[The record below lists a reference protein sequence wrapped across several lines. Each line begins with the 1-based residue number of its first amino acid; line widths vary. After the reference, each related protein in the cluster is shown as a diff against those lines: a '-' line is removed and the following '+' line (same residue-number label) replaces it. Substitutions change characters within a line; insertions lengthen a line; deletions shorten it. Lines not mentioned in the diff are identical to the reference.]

1 VLTFQD
7 WQRRV
12 RTWFDQPAR
21 KQRRRQARAKR
32 AAALAPQPT
41 TLLRPA
47 IRCPGLRYNIKIRE
61 GRGFTFEELKKA
73 GFQVNKARKLGIAVD
88 HRRRNLSEESL
99 ELNVQRLKEYKDK
112 LIVFPRKTRG
122 KKGEKKMAV
131 DKPDVSNTQSNIL
144 PPLALPAAVP
154 AITERKIE
162 ESEKEGS
169 QYVRLRKARSDARLV
184 GTREKRAKQKLEDE
198 AAKGK
203 K

>member
-1 VLTFQD
+1 LLTSQD

-21 KQRRRQARAKR
+21 KQRRRLARTKR
-32 AAALAPQPT
+32 AAALAPRPT

-73 GFQVNKARKLGIAVD
+73 GFEVNKARKLGIAVD
-88 HRRRNLSEESL
+88 HRRRNTNEESL
-99 ELNVQRLKEYKDK
+99 EVNVARLNAYKAK

-131 DKPDVSNTQSNIL
+131 DVLTL
-144 PPLALPAAVP
+144 YGMMLM
-154 AITERKIE
+154 IE
-162 ESEKEGS
+162 TGS
-169 QYVRLRKARSDARLV
+169 FQRSRQQTYSYSPTYSS
-184 GTREKRAKQKLEDE
+184 TRCY
-198 AAKGK
+198 
-203 K
+203 

>member
-1 VLTFQD
+1 M
-7 WQRRV
+7 

-32 AAALAPQPT
+32 AASLAPQPT

-73 GFQVNKARKLGIAVD
+73 GFHVNKARKLGIAVD

-99 ELNVQRLKEYKDK
+99 ELNVQRLKEYKEK
-112 LIVFPRKTRG
+112 RIVFPRKTRG

-131 DKPDVSNTQSNIL
+131 DVY
-144 PPLALPAAVP
+144 PLWYD
-154 AITERKIE
+154 
-162 ESEKEGS
+162 G
-169 QYVRLRKARSDARLV
+169 
-184 GTREKRAKQKLEDE
+184 
-198 AAKGK
+198 
-203 K
+203 